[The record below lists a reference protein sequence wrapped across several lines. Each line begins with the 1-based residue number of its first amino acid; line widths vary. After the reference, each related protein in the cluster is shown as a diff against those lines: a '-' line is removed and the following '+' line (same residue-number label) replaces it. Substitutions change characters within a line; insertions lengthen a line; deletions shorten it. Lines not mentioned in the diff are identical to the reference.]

1 MYIMFVLLPS
11 LCLWLKIPNRI
22 IFHWS
27 IVAIIGIEDPVE
39 GIIMVIMMIA
49 RIITDARYLLRVPV
63 PLKIYYP

>member
-11 LCLWLKIPNRI
+11 LRLWLKIPNRI

-39 GIIMVIMMIA
+39 GIIMVIMMVA
-49 RIITDARYLLRVPV
+49 RIIVDARYLPRVPV
-63 PLKIYYP
+63 PLKVYYP